1 MTGLNLDPMLIGFIG
16 LGIMLVLLFLG
27 TSLSFTF
34 ALSGL
39 IGIIMILGFTKAS
52 TVLMSTPFTQATTYS
67 FIVMPL
73 FMLMGDIAFN
83 GGLTGDAY
91 NVARKWLG
99 HMPGGL
105 AVTSTVASA
114 IFGAV
119 CGSGSTTAMVMSKVG
134 WPEMKENGYTPA
146 FGLGAIAAA
155 GPIGILIPP
164 STPLIIFGIL
174 SNTSV
179 ASLFMA
185 GWIPGIILTL
195 AICATTVVM
204 AITRPK
210 NAPRTKRSSWKERFV
225 SLRNVIPFL
234 VLIII
239 VMGGIWLG
247 ICTVN
252 EGAGLG
258 VVGALIIVFVMRR
271 MTPKRLLETL
281 RDVCGNGSSL
291 FYMFV
296 GMAFFQTFMTL
307 SGLPKAL
314 ANWVGG
320 LEVGPYVIIWV
331 IVALYLFLGCFLD
344 SPPVMLLTTAIL
356 AEVVTSL
363 GFSLVWFGIVVT
375 FTCAIGALTPPVG
388 INLFV
393 IKNTVPDVPS
403 SEVIKGVLPYIAVIF
418 AVLIVIMY
426 IPQLSLFLPNMM

>member
-1 MTGLNLDPMLIGFIG
+1 MSTMAIGFIG

-39 IGIIMILGFTKAS
+39 IGIIMLLGFDKAS
-52 TVLMSTPFTQATTYS
+52 ASLMSTPFTQATTYS
-67 FIVMPL
+67 YIVMPL
-73 FMLMGDIAFN
+73 FMLMGDIAFD
-83 GGLTGDAY
+83 GKLTEDAY
-91 NVARKWLG
+91 TVAKKWLG
-99 HMPGGL
+99 HLPGGL

-119 CGSGSTTAMVMSKVG
+119 CGSGSTTAMVMSRVS
-134 WPEMKENGYTPA
+134 WPEMKKAGYKPS

-164 STPLIIFGIL
+164 STPLIIYGIL

-179 ASLFMA
+179 AALFMA
-185 GWIPGIILTL
+185 GWLPGLLLTL
-195 AICATTVVM
+195 AICVTTVIM
-204 AITRPK
+204 ALIYPK
-210 NAPRTKRSSWKERFV
+210 RAPRSDKTTMKEKLRSMV
-225 SLRNVIPFL
+225 NVIPFAI
-234 VLIII
+234 LIIV

-252 EGAGLG
+252 EGAAIG
-258 VVGALIIVFVMRR
+258 VCGALIIVIAMRR
-271 MTPKRLLETL
+271 MKGKKLLETL
-281 RDVCGNGSSL
+281 KNVCGNGSSL

-320 LEVGPYVIIWV
+320 LNVGPYVIIWC
-331 IVALYLFLGCFLD
+331 IVLLYLFLGCFLD

-356 AEVVTSL
+356 AEVVSSL

-375 FTCAIGALTPPVG
+375 FTCAIGALSPPVG

-393 IKNTVPDVPS
+393 IRNTVPDVS
-403 SEVIKGVLPYIAVIF
+403 INEIIKGVIPYICVIF

-426 IPQLSLFLPNMM
+426 VPQISLLLPSLM

>member
-1 MTGLNLDPMLIGFIG
+1 MSSLTIGFIG
-16 LGIMLVLLFLG
+16 LAIMLVLLFLG

-34 ALSGL
+34 AISGL
-39 IGIIMILGFTKAS
+39 IGIIMILGFDKGA

-73 FMLMGDIAFN
+73 FMLMGDVAFN

-91 NVARKWLG
+91 SAARKWLG
-99 HMPGGL
+99 HLPGGL
-105 AVTSTVASA
+105 AVTTTVASA

-134 WPEMKENGYTPA
+134 WPEMKETGYKPS

-164 STPLIIFGIL
+164 STPLIIYGIL

-185 GWIPGIILTL
+185 GWIPGLLLTL
-195 AICATTVVM
+195 AICLTTVVM
-204 AITRPK
+204 ALIFPSHAPK
-210 NAPRTKRSSWKERFV
+210 TEKSNWKERIV
-225 SLRNVIPFL
+225 SLRKVIPFL
-234 VLIII
+234 ILIVI

-258 VVGALIIVFVMRR
+258 VVGALIIVIVMRR
-271 MTPKRLLETL
+271 LTPKQIFETL

-320 LEVGPYVIIWV
+320 LNVGPYVIIWA
-331 IVALYLFLGCFLD
+331 IVLLYLFLGCFLD

-356 AEVVTSL
+356 AEVVLSL
-363 GFSLVWFGIVVT
+363 GFSLIWFGIVVT

-393 IKNTVPDVPS
+393 IKNTVPEVPTN
-403 SEVIKGVLPYIAVIF
+403 EVIKGVLPYMAVIF
-418 AVLIVIMY
+418 VVLIIIMY
-426 IPQLSLFLPNMM
+426 VPQLSLFLPNLM